1 VCPPSGVKTRMARAQ
16 LGDVPRG
23 QGTLMAREEGNVSGT
38 IKAKLETSSLTL
50 ALTVAAGDENRT
62 RIISLGSLWRCSAIT
77 CGLADLRVC

>member
-1 VCPPSGVKTRMARAQ
+1 MCPPSGVKTRMARAQ

-50 ALTVAAGDENRT
+50 ALTLTFHHDRSAGGRALMEK
-62 RIISLGSLWRCSAIT
+62 CS
-77 CGLADLRVC
+77 